1 MTQAASSVNP
11 PDGFKVA
18 AMEAPKH
25 TGNPLVD
32 GFNDMTYP
40 LKFGGETA
48 QKAWDGLKGQP
59 LGLGGVVD
67 SVEKG
72 SEAGTYL
79 VRIGILDQS
88 KATPGVYDI
97 ELKDSKQPNA
107 KNLARGDAVRFKGTA
122 DSYTAT
128 PNLVLT
134 VVGEVTQPDPLPDKP
149 PVKEKP
155 KPKPP
160 VHHRPAHTATH

>member
-1 MTQAASSVNP
+1 
-11 PDGFKVA
+11 
-18 AMEAPKH
+18 
-25 TGNPLVD
+25 
-32 GFNDMTYP
+32 
-40 LKFGGETA
+40 
-48 QKAWDGLKGQP
+48 
-59 LGLGGVVD
+59 LGGVLD
-67 SVEKG
+67 SVVKG

-97 ELKDSKQPNA
+97 EVKDSKQPDV
-107 KNLARGDAVRFKGTA
+107 KNLERGDVVRFKGTA

-134 VVGEVTQPDPLPDKP
+134 IVGQITEPDPLPDKP

-160 VHHRPAHTATH
+160 VHHRTTHTTTQ